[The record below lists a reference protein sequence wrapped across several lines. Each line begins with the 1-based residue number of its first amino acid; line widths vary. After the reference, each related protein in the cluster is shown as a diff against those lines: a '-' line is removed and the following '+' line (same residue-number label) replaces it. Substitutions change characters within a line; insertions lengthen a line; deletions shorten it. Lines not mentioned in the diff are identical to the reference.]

1 MPLCYA
7 MLCYVGKYGKKF
19 YSLVLINMC
28 RNKKERFSNMA
39 MDDLS
44 INFPK
49 QAPNTTYYLVGGR
62 LGECRESVMGQHPVT
77 VPEGK
82 ACVGYR
88 SVNYN
93 FDNGDHYYNT
103 HLRTLDGGIQ
113 LAEYTEKNGK
123 PLGKYQ
129 TLKTK
134 NGVTIKDIKIAYDKH
149 SPQDVYTAT
158 EIFDKPTERFSVVR
172 KKGGEI
178 IGGYEFAP
186 MKRTFAK
193 NGKARFLQKLGMA
206 ISSDWRGRE
215 IPVLQNLG
223 ERILKLATKIK

>member
-1 MPLCYA
+1 MT
-7 MLCYVGKYGKKF
+7 M
-19 YSLVLINMC
+19 N
-28 RNKKERFSNMA
+28 
-39 MDDLS
+39 DLS
-44 INFPK
+44 IIFPK
-49 QAPNTTYYLVGGR
+49 QAPNTTYCLVSER
-62 LGECRESVMGQHPVT
+62 LGECRERVMGQHPVT
-77 VPEGK
+77 VPKGK
-82 ACVGYR
+82 ACVGYQ
-88 SVNYN
+88 SVNNN
-93 FDNGDHYYNT
+93 FDKNLYNGDHYYNT
-103 HLRTLDGGIQ
+103 YLRNLDDGSMY
-113 LAEYTEKNGK
+113 LSEYTEKLCK
-123 PLGKYQ
+123 PMLGKHQ

-134 NGVTIKDIKIAYDKH
+134 NGVTVKDIKVAYDKQSSH
-149 SPQDVYTAT
+149 DVYTAT

-215 IPVLQNLG
+215 IPVMQNLG